1 MSGAEGESQVFDCT
15 LFGEPRLAAEVST
28 NADTC
33 AGRNPTY
40 NPSGQLRPTP
50 CKRCAPAAVAIYAV
64 TVHTYSRP

>member
-1 MSGAEGESQVFDCT
+1 MSCAEGESQVFDCT
-15 LFGEPRLAAEVST
+15 LFGEPRPVAEVST

-33 AGRNPTY
+33 AGGNPTY
-40 NPSGQLRPTP
+40 NPAGRFRPTL